1 MRNVNQIYEKNFRL
15 FTAFLKLNNA
25 YERYFVNL
33 HKSKKECVF
42 TEAIISFP
50 YYTIDRTLVWRD
62 TNEGWDFWNE
72 INQKCKDFFRKINHS
87 KKPLGT

>member
-33 HKSKKECVF
+33 HKSKREYVF
-42 TEAIISFP
+42 TEAITVFP
-50 YYTIDRTLVWRD
+50 YHVIDRTLVWRD

-72 INQKCKDFFRKINHS
+72 INKKCKDFFTKINTR
-87 KKPLGT
+87 KNP